1 MRTPVGSSN
10 SSARSLRHSS
20 PAWLPSGVT
29 LTSADDCARATVI
42 AKTRKLT
49 EQKAVATQRAEPA
62 PAALASANARAREA
76 GVGPRD
82 QRKTARRG
90 RRGGGGA
97 PPAEEKKDAAGA
109 ASGRARMGLLPE
121 IPPKPGTPGYG
132 VLSAQH

>member
-10 SSARSLRHSS
+10 SSGGSLRHSS
-20 PAWLPSGVT
+20 PAWLQSGVT

-62 PAALASANARAREA
+62 PAALASAHARAREA

-82 QRKTARRG
+82 HRKTARRG
-90 RRGGGGA
+90 RGGGGGA
-97 PPAEEKKDAAGA
+97 PRAEEKNEEGAPTNERGPMDILLKGRLEAG
-109 ASGRARMGLLPE
+109 
-121 IPPKPGTPGYG
+121 TT
-132 VLSAQH
+132 

>member
-20 PAWLPSGVT
+20 PAWLASGVT

-62 PAALASANARAREA
+62 PAALASAHARAREA

-82 QRKTARRG
+82 HRKTARRG
-90 RRGGGGA
+90 RGGGGGA
-97 PPAEEKKDAAGA
+97 PRAEEKKEAGPPTSEPDSLA
-109 ASGRARMGLLPE
+109 LLPKGRA
-121 IPPKPGTPGYG
+121 KPGTPRASF
-132 VLSAQH
+132 LR

>member
-90 RRGGGGA
+90 RRAGGGGPRA
-97 PPAEEKKDAAGA
+97 QGKKEAGA
-109 ASGRARMGLLPE
+109 AARQPAPHGNTPQVPL
-121 IPPKPGTPGYG
+121 KP
-132 VLSAQH
+132 

>member
-90 RRGGGGA
+90 RGGGGGA
-97 PPAEEKKDAAGA
+97 PRAGEKNDAAGA
-109 ASGRARMGLLPE
+109 TSERARQGNPPE
-121 IPPKPGTPGYG
+121 IRLEADTTGDE
-132 VLSAQH
+132 VVRS

>member
-82 QRKTARRG
+82 RRKTARRG
-90 RRGGGGA
+90 RRGGGG
-97 PPAEEKKDAAGA
+97 PPPPEEKNEGAGA
-109 ASGRARMGLLPE
+109 ARRRGTQGN
-121 IPPKPGTPGYG
+121 PPQNPPQPGTPRHG
-132 VLSAQH
+132 VLRRNN